1 MSVSPHEVQ
10 ELRLGVA
17 PHLVVRHPLHLLRAR
32 VLPLQVLGPPAP
44 DTRRAPAPELEHAL
58 NKLYQKLQGCVMIV
72 SIIKVSAVNEILRQF
87 SQYLDTWPLRSSLGR
102 IFAKQTICC
111 VEEGLDCEYCVHDT
125 SMTPSCYL

>member
-72 SIIKVSAVNEILRQF
+72 SMKVSTVNEILRA
-87 SQYLDTWPLRSSLGR
+87 TWPLRSSLGR
-102 IFAKQTICC
+102 IFAKETICC
-111 VEEGLDCEYCVHDT
+111 VEEGLDFE
-125 SMTPSCYL
+125 

>member
-32 VLPLQVLGPPAP
+32 VLPLQVLGPPAS

-58 NKLYQKLQGCVMIV
+58 NKLYQKLQGCV
-72 SIIKVSAVNEILRQF
+72 KF
-87 SQYLDTWPLRSSLGR
+87 SMQYEQSTKFCGNFHNIWTLG
-102 IFAKQTICC
+102 
-111 VEEGLDCEYCVHDT
+111 H
-125 SMTPSCYL
+125 